1 MHRQSTTRAREHVE
15 EQPVRQVRARRSAR
29 ASPFSRTESRGQE
42 RPSQGLSGSRW
53 NLCTR
58 VGEERVMSGSR
69 WWLLALG
76 VAMAIAGCVSV
87 STTETD
93 ADASALPKSS
103 LSPSPTSEGA
113 ERAIGEETVAEDYDP
128 WAPFNTAIFSFNRKV
143 DRYVLKPVAKAWD
156 KIVPDPVERSLKRAF
171 DNLSMPRRLVNNLF
185 QLKLKA
191 PVRNWLGS
199 ASTRPSG
206 SLVCSTSPKFSVSRR
221 ARRTPAR
228 PWAAMAWGPGRT
240 WCCRFCLL

>member
-29 ASPFSRTESRGQE
+29 ASPFSRTESHGQE

-93 ADASALPKSS
+93 ADASALPRSS
-103 LSPSPTSEGA
+103 LSPSPTSEVA
-113 ERAIGEETVAEDYDP
+113 KRAIGEYTVADDYDP
-128 WAPFNTAIFSFNRKV
+128 
-143 DRYVLKPVAKAWD
+143 
-156 KIVPDPVERSLKRAF
+156 
-171 DNLSMPRRLVNNLF
+171 
-185 QLKLKA
+185 
-191 PVRNWLGS
+191 
-199 ASTRPSG
+199 
-206 SLVCSTSPKFSVSRR
+206 
-221 ARRTPAR
+221 RTPCITA
-228 PWAAMAWGPGRT
+228 
-240 WCCRFCLL
+240 L